1 MESWININLNWWYIY
16 WFEDIINLI
25 NGCSNL
31 IKILKILVLKF
42 ECRLLEESN
51 NFVIDILD
59 LI

>member
-42 ECRLLEESN
+42 ECRLLESN

-59 LI
+59 LS

>member
-16 WFEDIINLI
+16 LFEDIINLI

-42 ECRLLEESN
+42 ECRWLEESN

-59 LI
+59 LS